1 LSLIQKGKGTIPKD
15 DTLYEGMKARA
26 IDLGKTASSSDVIY
40 DALRDEIINGHLK
53 AGESI
58 RQEYIAKIFNV
69 SRIPVREALKRLE
82 AQSLVKNERFKGC
95 VVSSLTNEE
104 IKEIYEVRAN
114 LEPLII
120 ALSVTNMSKETLNVA
135 RALCEEFSQETDSSK
150 WGEWNRRFHEALY
163 RDSGRP
169 YHLKLIGEAIDR
181 IDSYIRA
188 QLVLTKGMDKARIEH
203 DEILKAC
210 EDRNAEKAAEL
221 TRKHILESYTS
232 LIDFLNARNTIS
244 EK

>member
-1 LSLIQKGKGTIPKD
+1 M
-15 DTLYEGMKARA
+15 YEGMKNRA

-40 DALRDEIINGHLK
+40 DALRDEIINGNMK

-82 AQSLVKNERFKGC
+82 SQGLVTNERYKGC
-95 VVSSLTNEE
+95 VVSSLSNEE
-104 IKEIYEVRAN
+104 IEEIYELRAI

-120 ALSVTNMSKETLNVA
+120 ASSVTNMTKETLAEA
-135 RALCEEFSQETDSSK
+135 RALCDEFNDEGDASK

-169 YHLKLIGEAIDR
+169 YHLKVIGQAIDR

-188 QLVLTKGMDKARIEH
+188 QLVLTKGMNKARVEH
-203 DEILKAC
+203 GAILKAC
-210 EDRNAEKAAEL
+210 EEGDAEKAAEL
-221 TRKHILESYTS
+221 TREHILGSYTS
-232 LIDFLNARNTIS
+232 LMNFLNAHQDD
-244 EK
+244 

>member
-1 LSLIQKGKGTIPKD
+1 M
-15 DTLYEGMKARA
+15 YEGMKDRA

-40 DALRDEIINGHLK
+40 DALRDEIINGHMK

-69 SRIPVREALKRLE
+69 SRIPVREALKKLE
-82 AQSLVKNERFKGC
+82 AQGLVKNERYKGC
-95 VVSSLTNEE
+95 VVTSLTNEE
-104 IKEIYEVRAN
+104 IEEIYEVRAN

-120 ALSVTNMSKETLNVA
+120 ALSVASMTKETLDEA
-135 RALCEEFSQETDSSK
+135 RALCDEFSKEDDSSK

-169 YHLKLIGEAIDR
+169 YHLKLIGEASDR

-188 QLVLTKGMDKARIEH
+188 QLVLTNGMDKARLEH
-203 DEILKAC
+203 KAILEAC
-210 EDRNAEKAAEL
+210 EKGDADLAAQL
-221 TRKHILESYTS
+221 TREHILGSYKS
-232 LIDFLNARNTIS
+232 LINFLNVHNIQND
-244 EK
+244 K